1 MVKRLEINVPAT
13 IPREY
18 EPVEVAEKVVPG
30 ETIVKPV
37 KTTRGIKT
45 LQHLSVVDRCP
56 EGVPGHGGAPGNSS
70 NPPIPS
76 INFVEYTTTVED
88 SYMVFDTAIKKG
100 YRHITIK
107 VIAGR

>member
-1 MVKRLEINVPAT
+1 MVKRLEINVPGGA
-13 IPREY
+13 PPPEY
-18 EPVEVAEKVVPG
+18 EPVEVAEKVVPE
-30 ETIVKPV
+30 ETVKPV

-45 LQHLSVVDRCP
+45 LQPLSSIERCS
-56 EGVPGHGGAPGNSS
+56 EGVPGPGGTPGNSS

-107 VIAGR
+107 VIA